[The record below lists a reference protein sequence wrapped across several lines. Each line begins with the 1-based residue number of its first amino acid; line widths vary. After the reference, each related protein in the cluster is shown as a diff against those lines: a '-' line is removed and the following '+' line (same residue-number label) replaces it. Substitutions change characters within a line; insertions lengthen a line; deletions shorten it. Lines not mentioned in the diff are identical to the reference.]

1 MLLWFLLLT
10 AASVTQAAEPAW
22 NSSWRG
28 IPELTSVLGSIP
40 EGKKILDQAKK
51 KSAAFQEQLHMGDAS
66 FTESTFVRTYSLL
79 DGKEKIEL
87 RHEVTLSKKLSLADA
102 VVDLAH
108 ELIHFTDKG
117 MLDPY
122 RPGFALK
129 EFVKNGIEG
138 PGGELA
144 ALREQCKVAWA
155 LQRDYEK
162 FPTHLLCSGYHLG
175 ALGFNETKAKRDYY
189 SVGGWYSRL
198 DAETQ
203 HALPEVTRERVQFNS
218 SYAGK
223 PYPVALVEEFRET
236 RKAACANN
244 RKKYSLIAA
253 QADSGRGPASNDL
266 QNERTRLRWY
276 DQNFCREEWKQTR
289 K

>member
-1 MLLWFLLLT
+1 MLLWLMLFL
-10 AASVTQAAEPAW
+10 SQNQAFAEEPAW
-22 NSSWRG
+22 RSSWRG

-40 EGKKILDQAKK
+40 EGKKILEQAKK
-51 KSAAFQEQLHMGDAS
+51 KNPSFQEQLHMGDAS

-79 DGKEKIEL
+79 DGKEKIAL
-87 RHEVTLSKKLSLADA
+87 RHEITLSKKLNLADA

-108 ELIHFTDKG
+108 ELVHFTDKG

-155 LQRDYEK
+155 LERAYEK
-162 FPTHLLCSGYHLG
+162 FPMHLLCSSYHLG
-175 ALGFNETKAKRDYY
+175 ALGFYEKKAKRDYY
-189 SVGGWYSRL
+189 SLGGWYAKSDNAVRN
-198 DAETQ
+198 AI
-203 HALPEVTRERVQFNS
+203 PELTSERVQFNS

-223 PYPVALVEEFRET
+223 PYPIALAEEFRET
-236 RKAACANN
+236 RRAACANN
-244 RKKYSLIAA
+244 RKKYRLIAA
-253 QADSGRGPASNDL
+253 QASGRGPASNDL
-266 QNERTRLRWY
+266 VSERTKLKLY
-276 DQNFCREEWKQTR
+276 DQNFCREESNETR